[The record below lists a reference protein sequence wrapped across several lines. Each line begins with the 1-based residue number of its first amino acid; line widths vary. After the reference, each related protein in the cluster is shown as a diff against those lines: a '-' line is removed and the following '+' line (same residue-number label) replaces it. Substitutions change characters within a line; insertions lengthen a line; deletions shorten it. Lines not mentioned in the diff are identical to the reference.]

1 MLARIFLNE
10 CEITETD
17 GVAFCSVKL
26 SLGKPPVLEGEVR
39 NLQEL
44 KALSLAAIL
53 SYKGDNEISLSVI
66 TRGRAVRGF
75 NAWYESIPQHFKA
88 STANE
93 MKEFK

>member
-10 CEITETD
+10 CQITETD
-17 GVAFCSVKL
+17 GVAFCTVKL
-26 SLGKPPVLEGEVR
+26 SLGKPPVLETEVK

-44 KALSLAAIL
+44 KAVSLAAIL

-66 TRGRAVRGF
+66 TRGRCVRGF
-75 NAWYESIPQHFKA
+75 DAWYKTVPQHFTA

-93 MKEFK
+93 LPVFK